1 MSFRLAFPVLCSH
14 ANERIYLVFKRSK
27 DVDFDRKSDDSII
40 NKEQWQE
47 VFSHFVW
54 KPCCWSWESFV
65 CSTVREQHPGDR
77 DHFKNSKPEEP
88 EYISDI
94 WVICQW
100 VIIQGT
106 LAYDTQARLLME
118 ASADFSDPRQGS
130 GWHLS
135 PRKAWAGLTRPAI
148 RGKLEARTVSGDN
161 DSRRW
166 CPGLRQTPMLTR
178 ANQAWDNV
186 RGRVKRRRDSCR
198 LNVLETR
205 PGPTHRPAPLR
216 FWSLQRTPLSTC
228 SPPSAI
234 APLPFRSWGS
244 SPSPPVISPLHLWML
259 ESGQSLLRLL
269 FKACGSDL
277 WLRLGCDTDWQSLSQ
292 PSSLTASSLVV
303 TLALW

>member
-106 LAYDTQARLLME
+106 LAYDTQARLWME

-148 RGKLEARTVSGDN
+148 RGKLEPEARTVSGDN

-205 PGPTHRPAPLR
+205 PGPTH
-216 FWSLQRTPLSTC
+216 TTC
-228 SPPSAI
+228 FP
-234 APLPFRSWGS
+234 
-244 SPSPPVISPLHLWML
+244 
-259 ESGQSLLRLL
+259 SLLITPANAPFHLL
-269 FKACGSDL
+269 SSICYSSS
-277 WLRLGCDTDWQSLSQ
+277 SLSQ
-292 PSSLTASSLVV
+292 LRFESESACYLSPPPVNARVWAITPQAPLQGLWEWLVTQTWMWHRLAEPVTA
-303 TLALW
+303 